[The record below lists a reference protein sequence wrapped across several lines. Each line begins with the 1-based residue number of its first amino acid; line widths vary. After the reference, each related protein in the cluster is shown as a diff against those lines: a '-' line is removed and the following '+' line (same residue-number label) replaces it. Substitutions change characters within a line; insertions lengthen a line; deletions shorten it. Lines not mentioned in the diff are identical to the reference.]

1 MTCRRCR
8 SCHFRFVDVRLPHLH
23 GAPGFA
29 FQLHVNRRAGP
40 RADGIQERRGS
51 EVRLERSFLRV
62 AESSFHEGAFEEL
75 CDARLAADEQTPQVG
90 FGGALWSGDR
100 GCRSGLRWM
109 ACSSALRADA
119 RPRFTG
125 TKPGPPHGRPQDEA
139 RPSPPRA
146 QQDPP
151 GTRLRGRVA
160 AWDRALACQGRRT
173 CDCSRGF
180 ASFRLERSEFGEAA
194 GVPRLRSC
202 RAVLARFDP
211 GCVGSVQSDSARDSP
226 VEPAKHGA

>member
-1 MTCRRCR
+1 MTSSRWNSIEARVR
-8 SCHFRFVDVRLPHLH
+8 STFGKIVILRF
-23 GAPGFA
+23 
-29 FQLHVNRRAGP
+29 
-40 RADGIQERRGS
+40 S
-51 EVRLERSFLRV
+51 ESF
-62 AESSFHEGAFEEL
+62 FHEGASEEL
-75 CDARLAADEQTPQVG
+75 CDAPLAADEPAPQVG

-180 ASFRLERSEFGEAA
+180 ASFRLEIGVRRGSMCPEAEI
-194 GVPRLRSC
+194 L
-202 RAVLARFDP
+202 
-211 GCVGSVQSDSARDSP
+211 
-226 VEPAKHGA
+226 